1 MNPSYKRRLCGI
13 LAAACMLTAATVPAV
28 SPVFSQV
35 SLSVAAAEETDFY
48 KGLKYLKY
56 SDYAEVIDCDQTRTT
71 VKIPSSIGGL
81 PVRVIAERAFYGCKS
96 LETVTGGGNVQVI
109 APNAFS
115 SCTALTSIG
124 AMDSL
129 QSIGSSA
136 FSDCV
141 SLSNIPSSQS
151 LKSIG
156 DLAFFNCVS
165 LQSVA
170 IPATLTTLGENV
182 FGDCI
187 SLQTFAVENGNTAFS
202 VENDV
207 LMNAEKTTLF
217 CYPPAKTET
226 TYTVPNTVTEIAPY
240 AFASAADL
248 TDVTL
253 PTGLQTIGAWAFSQT
268 KLTSIAIPDT
278 VTTIGSYAFCNAE
291 ALKQVQLPNSLQE
304 LQAAAFWGCSS
315 LEQVTLPNTL
325 QEIPIYAFYGCTS
338 LQKLTIPSSV
348 QTIASEAFQGMSQ
361 KMTIVCNQNSYAE
374 TYFQKIISSDNSQGR
389 ESRYTLQTMET
400 PTILKGDANQ
410 DGEVN
415 VEDAVF
421 VLQYYAKKAAG
432 NPVSV
437 TEAVYQAMNV
447 DDSDDQID
455 VSDAVKILTYYAK
468 KAAGQN
474 PDWNF

>member
-13 LAAACMLTAATVPAV
+13 LAAACMLTTATVPAV

-35 SLSVAAAEETDFY
+35 TLSAAAAEETDFY
-48 KGLKYLKY
+48 QGLKYLKY

-71 VKIPSSIGGL
+71 IKIPSSIGGL

-187 SLQTFAVENGNTAFS
+187 SLQTFAVENGNTSFS

-217 CYPPAKTET
+217 CYPPAKTGT
-226 TYTVPNTVTEIAPY
+226 TYSVPNTVTEIAPY

-268 KLTSIAIPDT
+268 KLTSITIPNT
-278 VTTIGSYAFCNAE
+278 VTTIGSYAFCNA
-291 ALKQVQLPNSLQE
+291 ASLKQVQLPNS
-304 LQAAAFWGCSS
+304 
-315 LEQVTLPNTL
+315 L
-325 QEIPIYAFYGCTS
+325 QEIPIYAFYGCTG

-348 QTIASEAFQGMSQ
+348 QTIASEAFQGMFQ
-361 KMTIVCNQNSYAE
+361 KITVACYQNSYAE

-389 ESRYTLQTMET
+389 ESRYTLQTMEA
-400 PTILKGDANQ
+400 PAILKGDPNQ

-415 VEDAVF
+415 VADAVF
-421 VLQYYAKKAAG
+421 VLQYYAQKAAG

>member
-1 MNPSYKRRLCGI
+1 M
-13 LAAACMLTAATVPAV
+13 
-28 SPVFSQV
+28 
-35 SLSVAAAEETDFY
+35 
-48 KGLKYLKY
+48 
-56 SDYAEVIDCDQTRTT
+56 
-71 VKIPSSIGGL
+71 
-81 PVRVIAERAFYGCKS
+81 
-96 LETVTGGGNVQVI
+96 QVI

-207 LMNAEKTTLF
+207 LMNAGKTTLF
-217 CYPPAKTET
+217 CYPPAKTGT
-226 TYTVPNTVTEIAPY
+226 TYSVPNTVTEIAPY

-268 KLTSIAIPDT
+268 KLTSITIPNT

-325 QEIPIYAFYGCTS
+325 QEIPVYVFYGCTG

-348 QTIASEAFQGMSQ
+348 QTIASEAFQGMFQ
-361 KMTIVCNQNSYAE
+361 KITVACYQNSYAE

-447 DDSDDQID
+447 DDSEDQID
-455 VSDAVKILTYYAK
+455 VSDAVKIMTYDAK

>member
-1 MNPSYKRRLCGI
+1 MNPSYRRRFCGI

-71 VKIPSSIGGL
+71 IKIPSSIGGL

-129 QSIGSSA
+129 QSIGSA
-136 FSDCV
+136 
-141 SLSNIPSSQS
+141 LSNIPSSQS

-207 LMNAEKTTLF
+207 LMNAGKTTLF
-217 CYPPAKTET
+217 CYPPAKTGT
-226 TYTVPNTVTEIAPY
+226 TYSVPNTVTEIAPY

-268 KLTSIAIPDT
+268 KLTSITIPNT
-278 VTTIGSYAFCNAE
+278 VTTIGSYAFCNA
-291 ALKQVQLPNSLQE
+291 ASLKQVQLPNSLQE

-325 QEIPIYAFYGCTS
+325 QEIPIYAFYGCTG
-338 LQKLTIPSSV
+338 LQKLTVPSSV
-348 QTIASEAFQGMSQ
+348 QTIASEAFQGMFQ
-361 KMTIVCNQNSYAE
+361 KITVACYQNSYAE
-374 TYFQKIISSDNSQGR
+374 TYFQKIISSDNAQGR
-389 ESRYTLQTMET
+389 ESRYTLQTMEA
-400 PTILKGDANQ
+400 PAILKGDANQ

>member
-1 MNPSYKRRLCGI
+1 MNPSYRRRFCGI

-71 VKIPSSIGGL
+71 IKIPSSIGGL

-187 SLQTFAVENGNTAFS
+187 SLQTFAVENGNTSFS

-217 CYPPAKTET
+217 CYPPAKTGT
-226 TYTVPNTVTEIAPY
+226 TYSVPNTVTEIAPY

-253 PTGLQTIGAWAFSQT
+253 LTGLQTIGAWAFSQT
-268 KLTSIAIPDT
+268 KLTSITIPNT
-278 VTTIGSYAFCNAE
+278 VTTIGSYAFCNA
-291 ALKQVQLPNSLQE
+291 ASLKQVQLPNSLQE

-325 QEIPIYAFYGCTS
+325 QEIPIYAFYGCTG
-338 LQKLTIPSSV
+338 LQKLTVPSSV

-361 KMTIVCNQNSYAE
+361 KITVACYQNSYAE

-410 DGEVN
+410 NGEVN

>member
-71 VKIPSSIGGL
+71 IKIPSSIGGL
-81 PVRVIAERAFYGCKS
+81 PVRVIAKRAFYGCKS

-124 AMDSL
+124 TMDSL

-170 IPATLTTLGENV
+170 IPATLTTLGKNV

-226 TYTVPNTVTEIAPY
+226 IYTVPNTVTEIAPY
-240 AFASAADL
+240 AFAATDL

-253 PTGLQTIGAWAFSQT
+253 PTGLQAIGDWAFSET
-268 KLTSIAIPDT
+268 KLTAITVPDT
-278 VTTIGSYAFCNAE
+278 VKTIGRYAFCNAE
-291 ALKQVQLPNSLQE
+291 ALAQVQLSSGLQE
-304 LQAAAFWGCSS
+304 LQAAAFWGCTA
-315 LEQVTLPNTL
+315 LQQITLPNTL
-325 QEIPIYAFYGCTS
+325 QEIPIYAFYGCTG
-338 LQKLTIPSSV
+338 LQALTIPSSV
-348 QTIASEAFQGMSQ
+348 QTIAAEFFQGTSQ
-361 KMTIVCNQNSYAE
+361 KATITCYQNSYTE
-374 TYFQKIISSDNSQGR
+374 TFFQKIIANDTAQGR
-389 ESRYTLQTMET
+389 ESRYTVQVLEE
-400 PTILKGDANQ
+400 PEILKGDPNQ
-410 DGEVN
+410 DGAVN
-415 VEDAVF
+415 VADAVL

-447 DDSDDQID
+447 DDSSDEID
-455 VSDAVKILTYYAK
+455 VADAVKILTYYAK
-468 KAAGQN
+468 KAAGQDT
-474 PDWNF
+474 DWNF

>member
-28 SPVFSQV
+28 SPIFSQV
-35 SLSVAAAEETDFY
+35 TLSVAAAEETDFY

-71 VKIPSSIGGL
+71 IKIPSSIGGL

-115 SCTALTSIG
+115 SCTSLTSIG

-207 LMNAEKTTLF
+207 LLNAEKTTLF
-217 CYPPAKTET
+217 CYPPAKTGT
-226 TYTVPNTVTEIAPY
+226 TYSVPNTVTEIAPY

-268 KLTSIAIPDT
+268 KLTSITIPNT
-278 VTTIGSYAFCNAE
+278 VTTIGSYAFCNA
-291 ALKQVQLPNSLQE
+291 ASLKQVQLPNSLQE

-325 QEIPIYAFYGCTS
+325 QEIPI
-338 LQKLTIPSSV
+338 
-348 QTIASEAFQGMSQ
+348 SEVFQGMFQ
-361 KMTIVCNQNSYAE
+361 KITVACYQNSYAE

>member
-71 VKIPSSIGGL
+71 IKIPSSIGGL

-217 CYPPAKTET
+217 CYPPAKNGNNLFRTK
-226 TYTVPNTVTEIAPY
+226 YGYRNR
-240 AFASAADL
+240 
-248 TDVTL
+248 
-253 PTGLQTIGAWAFSQT
+253 TIC
-268 KLTSIAIPDT
+268 
-278 VTTIGSYAFCNAE
+278 VCFC
-291 ALKQVQLPNSLQE
+291 
-304 LQAAAFWGCSS
+304 C
-315 LEQVTLPNTL
+315 
-325 QEIPIYAFYGCTS
+325 
-338 LQKLTIPSSV
+338 
-348 QTIASEAFQGMSQ
+348 
-361 KMTIVCNQNSYAE
+361 
-374 TYFQKIISSDNSQGR
+374 
-389 ESRYTLQTMET
+389 
-400 PTILKGDANQ
+400 
-410 DGEVN
+410 
-415 VEDAVF
+415 
-421 VLQYYAKKAAG
+421 
-432 NPVSV
+432 
-437 TEAVYQAMNV
+437 
-447 DDSDDQID
+447 
-455 VSDAVKILTYYAK
+455 
-468 KAAGQN
+468 
-474 PDWNF
+474 

>member
-28 SPVFSQV
+28 SPIFSQV
-35 SLSVAAAEETDFY
+35 TLSVAAAEETDFY

-71 VKIPSSIGGL
+71 IKIPSSIGGL

-170 IPATLTTLGENV
+170 IPATLTTLGENA
-182 FGDCI
+182 FGDCT
-187 SLQTFAVENGNTAFS
+187 SLQTFAIENGNTAFS

-217 CYPPAKTET
+217 CYPPAKTGT
-226 TYTVPNTVTEIAPY
+226 TYSVPN
-240 AFASAADL
+240 
-248 TDVTL
+248 
-253 PTGLQTIGAWAFSQT
+253 
-268 KLTSIAIPDT
+268 T
-278 VTTIGSYAFCNAE
+278 VTTIGSYAFCNA
-291 ALKQVQLPNSLQE
+291 ASLKQVQLPNSLQE

-325 QEIPIYAFYGCTS
+325 QEIPVYVFYGCTG
-338 LQKLTIPSSV
+338 LQKLTVPSSV

-361 KMTIVCNQNSYAE
+361 KITVACYQNSYAE
-374 TYFQKIISSDNSQGR
+374 TYFQKIISSDNAQGR
-389 ESRYTLQTMET
+389 ESRYTLQTMEA
-400 PTILKGDANQ
+400 PVILKGDPNQ

-415 VEDAVF
+415 VADAVF
-421 VLQYYAKKAAG
+421 VLQYYAQKAAG

-437 TEAVYQAMNV
+437 IEAVYQAMNV
-447 DDSDDQID
+447 DDSSDEID
-455 VSDAVKILTYYAK
+455 VADAVKILTYYAK
-468 KAAGQN
+468 KAAGQE

>member
-1 MNPSYKRRLCGI
+1 MNPSYRRRFCGI
-13 LAAACMLTAATVPAV
+13 LAAACMLTTATVPAV

-71 VKIPSSIGGL
+71 IKIPSSIGGL

-115 SCTALTSIG
+115 SCTSLTSIG

-217 CYPPAKTET
+217 CYPPAKTGT
-226 TYTVPNTVTEIAPY
+226 TYSVPNTVTEIAPY

-268 KLTSIAIPDT
+268 KLTSITIPNT
-278 VTTIGSYAFCNAE
+278 VTTIGSYAFCNA
-291 ALKQVQLPNSLQE
+291 ASLKQVQLPNSL
-304 LQAAAFWGCSS
+304 AGIAGGCI
-315 LEQVTLPNTL
+315 LGLFVFG
-325 QEIPIYAFYGCTS
+325 AGDF
-338 LQKLTIPSSV
+338 
-348 QTIASEAFQGMSQ
+348 
-361 KMTIVCNQNSYAE
+361 AE
-374 TYFQKIISSDNSQGR
+374 H
-389 ESRYTLQTMET
+389 L
-400 PTILKGDANQ
+400 
-410 DGEVN
+410 
-415 VEDAVF
+415 
-421 VLQYYAKKAAG
+421 AG
-432 NPVSV
+432 N
-437 TEAVYQAMNV
+437 
-447 DDSDDQID
+447 SDLCILWLYRFAEID
-455 VSDAVKILTYYAK
+455 CSI
-468 KAAGQN
+468 
-474 PDWNF
+474 

>member
-1 MNPSYKRRLCGI
+1 
-13 LAAACMLTAATVPAV
+13 
-28 SPVFSQV
+28 
-35 SLSVAAAEETDFY
+35 
-48 KGLKYLKY
+48 
-56 SDYAEVIDCDQTRTT
+56 
-71 VKIPSSIGGL
+71 
-81 PVRVIAERAFYGCKS
+81 
-96 LETVTGGGNVQVI
+96 
-109 APNAFS
+109 
-115 SCTALTSIG
+115 
-124 AMDSL
+124 
-129 QSIGSSA
+129 
-136 FSDCV
+136 
-141 SLSNIPSSQS
+141 
-151 LKSIG
+151 
-156 DLAFFNCVS
+156 
-165 LQSVA
+165 
-170 IPATLTTLGENV
+170 
-182 FGDCI
+182 
-187 SLQTFAVENGNTAFS
+187 LQTFAVENGNTAFS

-217 CYPPAKTET
+217 CYPPAKTGT
-226 TYTVPNTVTEIAPY
+226 TYSVPNTVTEIAPY

-268 KLTSIAIPDT
+268 KLTSITIPNT
-278 VTTIGSYAFCNAE
+278 VTTIGSYAFCNA
-291 ALKQVQLPNSLQE
+291 ASLKQVQLPNSLQE

-325 QEIPIYAFYGCTS
+325 QEIPIYAFYGCTG
-338 LQKLTIPSSV
+338 LQKLTVPSSV
-348 QTIASEAFQGMSQ
+348 QTIASEAFQGMFQ
-361 KMTIVCNQNSYAE
+361 KITVACYQNSYAE